1 VTEGGAH
8 PGGRSPVRQFGG
20 GGATAPG
27 DRRWSA
33 RAHTT
38 SGKKGEGE
46 AHGIEGG
53 GLPWRKLTERGG
65 CGGGC
70 FDSGV
75 VDCELR
81 HRSGQK
87 AMGSGG
93 ASCVARSEE
102 KRGAGKRKQAMAAL
116 GAF

>member
-53 GLPWRKLTERGG
+53 G
-65 CGGGC
+65 
-70 FDSGV
+70 GV
-75 VDCELR
+75 AVEEAHREGRLR
-81 HRSGQK
+81 WWLLRLW
-87 AMGSGG
+87 
-93 ASCVARSEE
+93 CCR
-102 KRGAGKRKQAMAAL
+102 L
-116 GAF
+116 

>member
-1 VTEGGAH
+1 VIDD
-8 PGGRSPVRQFGG
+8 GRLELIQHRGRKVRV
-20 GGATAPG
+20 
-27 DRRWSA
+27 RRMEL
-33 RAHTT
+33 R
-38 SGKKGEGE
+38 
-46 AHGIEGG
+46 GG